1 MKILHPVVR
10 RTLLLTVVALG
21 TTAVAWS
28 GLSYLR
34 LVRLQVRV
42 ADACSRV
49 EASSRSRVELV
60 ENLIHCSE
68 TFVCLDADRRTALRG
83 VTTRIERS
91 PFVPEIAG
99 KSVRYRDFL
108 AAQTELTTTL
118 DRLWSDEPAA
128 WDGARLLSED
138 LRARLDRSSAL
149 LEESIAELERSLD
162 SYRTATTV
170 FPDSLV
176 AGLAGP
182 EPGPPLR
189 PWVVAGAAVSDP
201 SGPPNR

>member
-1 MKILHPVVR
+1 M
-10 RTLLLTVVALG
+10 
-21 TTAVAWS
+21 AWS

-34 LVRLQVRV
+34 LVRLQLRV
-42 ADACSRV
+42 AEACSRV

-68 TFVCLDADRRTALRG
+68 IFVCLDADRRTALRG

-162 SYRTATTV
+162 SYRTSTTG

-176 AGLAGP
+176 AGLAGA
-182 EPGPPLR
+182 
-189 PWVVAGAAVSDP
+189 VVSDP

>member
-1 MKILHPVVR
+1 MRILHPVVR
-10 RTLLLTVVALG
+10 RTVLLTVVALG
-21 TTAVAWS
+21 TTALAWS

-68 TFVCLDADRRTALRG
+68 TFVCLDAERRTALRT

-91 PFVPEIAG
+91 PFIPGIPG
-99 KSVRYRDFL
+99 DSVRYSDFL
-108 AAQTELTTTL
+108 AAQAELTTAL
-118 DRLWSDEPAA
+118 DGLWSDEPAA
-128 WDGARLLSED
+128 WDGARLLAED
-138 LRARLDRSSAL
+138 LRARLDRSSGL
-149 LEESIAELERSLD
+149 LGESIAELERSLD
-162 SYRTATTV
+162 LYRTTTTR
-170 FPDSLV
+170 FPDFLV

-182 EPGPPLR
+182 EPPLR
-189 PWVVAGAAVSDP
+189 SWVVAGAAASDP